1 MIQKKNI
8 QFENIYDIHSS
19 NQTSIFKTLV
29 HCTLLLL
36 FQYKYGH
43 SIHDVR
49 AKFEMEF
56 WDVIVQLAGFEDNVR
71 NTYIWN
77 VWDATYG
84 VYVSV

>member
-1 MIQKKNI
+1 MR
-8 QFENIYDIHSS
+8 SS

-29 HCTLLLL
+29 HCTLLL

-49 AKFEMEF
+49 AKFEMES

-71 NTYIWN
+71 NT
-77 VWDATYG
+77 
-84 VYVSV
+84 